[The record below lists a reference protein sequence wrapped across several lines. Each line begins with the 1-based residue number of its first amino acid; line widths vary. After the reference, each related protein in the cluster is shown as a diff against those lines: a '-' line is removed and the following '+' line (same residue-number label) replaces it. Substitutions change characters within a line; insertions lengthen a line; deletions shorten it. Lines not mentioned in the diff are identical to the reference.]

1 MLNKF
6 IIIKSMI
13 LAFNILN
20 ASEVKSDIT
29 EEQKKQIEAL
39 TNDLLMASEFELNS
53 MDDDQK
59 KYKLSDLKGSVVI
72 LNFWATWCGPC
83 RMEIP
88 DFNELY
94 LDNKDKGLI
103 ILGISTDDT
112 KRGLANFLKSYKVEY
127 PILYGSNKQISKI
140 SNDYGGI
147 RALPTSIIIGRNGEI
162 KRIYPSAILKNYT
175 PEIYASFLYDVQT
188 ALKNGDEKK

>member
-72 LNFWATWCGPC
+72 LNFWATWVWPLQDGNS
-83 RMEIP
+83 R
-88 DFNELY
+88 F
-94 LDNKDKGLI
+94 
-103 ILGISTDDT
+103 
-112 KRGLANFLKSYKVEY
+112 
-127 PILYGSNKQISKI
+127 Q
-140 SNDYGGI
+140 
-147 RALPTSIIIGRNGEI
+147 
-162 KRIYPSAILKNYT
+162 
-175 PEIYASFLYDVQT
+175 
-188 ALKNGDEKK
+188 